1 MAGGGGVAHA
11 PLESYASQ
19 RCNGPC
25 LNGLWPSFNVCVR
38 NWPSAGCCAME
49 ESADRIMSKGRR
61 MKTKFLAMIFFL
73 NLIVKFDFS
82 LIFLLEGMPSGGT
95 W

>member
-1 MAGGGGVAHA
+1 
-11 PLESYASQ
+11 
-19 RCNGPC
+19 
-25 LNGLWPSFNVCVR
+25 
-38 NWPSAGCCAME
+38 ME
-49 ESADRIMSKGRR
+49 ESADRIMSKGHR

-73 NLIVKFDFS
+73 NLIVIFDIS